1 MTKKL
6 LLLITMSLSLSCLDE
21 KQQSEM
27 ILRHYIDKNVDN
39 IRNFTMESSIA
50 LWNVN
55 VSGDKNDYQKLIDL
69 EIDFNNLYQS
79 SSKHFAPDRFSTFT
93 QNVFTN
99 EQDFQLLK
107 KLKNSGLVTDTILNR
122 QLTVLY
128 QSFMGPQVEV
138 DRYKMLRNA
147 EAKLGQAFSGT
158 KVFIG
163 GKKYAGTQIDSLRKT
178 TSDNSVVKKIYS
190 TFRERGEQNSGDI
203 INLVKMRNEFA
214 RNFGYTDYYQ
224 LALENK
230 DQTPEKIHKLLAEI
244 ETKTHDQFFEAKLMI
259 DKRLAKRFHIKTTDL
274 RPWNYNDERTSYL
287 PLKFSEKMDSLYRNT
302 DPIVA
307 AAEFFEG
314 IGLPVQ
320 DVIAKSDL
328 HPRPGKASSTFLL
341 NIDFKND
348 LRLFSTIRN
357 NQEGMKYMMHLCGHS
372 SHYKNIADNI
382 PYLLKDPN
390 TVVSEGV
397 AAFFENLASDYFWL
411 RSEFQMDSAKS
422 IQYNLIC
429 QHFFQVDR
437 LFRCRKLLVISEFER
452 EIYRDPEQNLGELW
466 YRLNRKYLGIQPPE
480 EKSAADWATSKYAA
494 NFPCNI
500 HNYVLA
506 DLFAAQLQHTIEKE
520 ILHEGKSRYQNNKV
534 IGSFL
539 VSRLYRYGDLLLWEK
554 LIEKVTGEPLNPTY
568 FANYLLGEAD
578 HGSR

>member
-1 MTKKL
+1 MTKNL
-6 LLLITMSLSLSCLDE
+6 LLLLTMSLSLSCLDE

-27 ILRHYIDKNVDN
+27 ILRHYIAKNVDN
-39 IRNFTMESSIA
+39 IRSFTMESAVA
-50 LWNVN
+50 LWNAN
-55 VSGDKNDYQKLIDL
+55 ISGKKDDYQKLIDL
-69 EIDFNNLYQS
+69 ELDFNNLYQS
-79 SSKHFAPDRFSTFT
+79 SSKHFSPDRFSTFT

-128 QSFMGPQVEV
+128 QSFMGPQVEA

-147 EAKLGQAFSGT
+147 EAKLGQAFSGIQ
-158 KVFIG
+158 VEIG
-163 GKKYAGTQIDSLRKT
+163 NKKYTGTQIDSLRKT

-190 TFRERGEQNSGDI
+190 TFRRKGEQNSGDI

-230 DQTPEKIHKLLAEI
+230 DQTPEKIQKLLEEI
-244 ETKTHDQFFEAKLMI
+244 ETKTHDQFFEAKSMI
-259 DKRLAKRFHIKTTDL
+259 DKRLAKQFHIKTTDL
-274 RPWNYNDERTSYL
+274 RPWNYNDDRSSYL

-302 DPIVA
+302 DPVIA
-307 AAEFFEG
+307 AAEFFNG

-320 DVIAKSDL
+320 DVIERSDL

-372 SHYKNIADNI
+372 SHYKNISENI

-390 TVVSEGV
+390 TVISEGV
-397 AAFFENLASDYFWL
+397 ATYFENLSADYFWL
-411 RSEFQMDSAKS
+411 KSEFPMDSANSKK
-422 IQYNLIC
+422 YDLIC
-429 QHFFQVDR
+429 RHFFQVDR
-437 LFRCRKLLVISEFER
+437 LFRCRKLLVISAFER

-466 YRLNRKYLGIQPPE
+466 YQLNLKYLGIHPPD

-494 NFPCNI
+494 NLPCNI

-506 DLFAAQLQHTIEKE
+506 DLFAAQLQHTIEKG
-520 ILHEGKSRYQNNKV
+520 ILHERKSPYQDNKA
-534 IGSFL
+534 IGNFL
-539 VSRLYRYGDLLLWEK
+539 VSRLYRYGDLLPWEK

-578 HGSR
+578 NGS

>member
-6 LLLITMSLSLSCLDE
+6 LLLLTISLALSCLDE

-39 IRNFTMESSIA
+39 IRNFTMESAVA
-50 LWNVN
+50 LWNAN
-55 VSGDKNDYQKLIDL
+55 ISGDKDDYQKLIDL
-69 EIDFNNLYQS
+69 ELDFNNLYQS
-79 SSKHFAPDRFSTFT
+79 SSKHFSPDRFSTFT

-128 QSFMGPQVEV
+128 QSFMGPQVEA

-147 EAKLGQAFSGT
+147 EAKLSQAFSGI
-158 KVFIG
+158 KVVIG
-163 GKKYAGTQIDSLRKT
+163 GKKHAGNQIDSLRKT

-190 TFRERGEQNSGDI
+190 TFREKGEQNSGDI

-214 RNFGYTDYYQ
+214 RNFGYTDFYQ

-230 DQTPEKIHKLLAEI
+230 DQTPERIQKLLEEI
-244 ETKTHDQFFEAKLMI
+244 ETKTHDQFFEAKLLI
-259 DKRLAKRFHIKTTDL
+259 DKNLAKRFHIKTTDL

-287 PLKFSEKMDSLYRNT
+287 PMKFSEKMDSLYRNT
-302 DPIVA
+302 DPVKA
-307 AAEFFEG
+307 AAEFFNG

-320 DVIAKSDL
+320 DVIERSDL
-328 HPRPGKASSTFLL
+328 HPRPGKASATFLL

-357 NQEGMKYMMHLCGHS
+357 NQEGMKFMMHLCGHS
-372 SHYKNIADNI
+372 SHYKNISENI

-397 AAFFENLASDYFWL
+397 ATFFENLPSDYFWL
-411 RSEFQMDSAKS
+411 KSEFPMDSATS
-422 IQYNLIC
+422 IKYDLIC
-429 QHFFQVDR
+429 RHFFQVDR

-466 YRLNRKYLGIQPPE
+466 YQLNLKYLGIQPPD

-494 NFPCNI
+494 NLPCNI

-506 DLFAAQLQHTIEKE
+506 DLFAAQLQHTIKKE
-520 ILHEGKSRYQNNKV
+520 ILHERKSQYQNNKA
-534 IGSFL
+534 IGNFL
-539 VSRLYRYGDLLLWEK
+539 VSRLYRYGDLLPWEK
-554 LIEKVTGEPLNPTY
+554 LIEKVTGEPLNPAY
-568 FANYLLGEAD
+568 FTNYLLGEAD
-578 HGSR
+578 NGS